1 MIIHVLT
8 IFPDMFKYPLHQG
21 ILEKAQER
29 GYVDINIHN
38 LRDFADDR
46 RGTTDDTPY
55 GGGCGMVMKP
65 EPVYKAVD
73 HIKRKYNIET
83 ENVSVIL
90 VCPQGERFNQ
100 DMAKELKEK
109 HTLIFIC
116 GRYEGVDERIRNLAD
131 REISIG
137 DYVLTG
143 GELPAMVV
151 IDTVVR
157 LIPGV
162 VGNQD
167 SIKTD
172 SFFGP
177 SLGYPQY
184 TKPPVF
190 RGLEV
195 PQVLLSGNH
204 NQIDLW
210 RKKKSLERTRLRR
223 PDILKN

>member
-8 IFPDMFKYPLHQG
+8 IFPDMFKYPLHQS
-21 ILEKAQER
+21 ILGKAQEK
-29 GYVDINIHN
+29 GYVGMNIHN

-65 EPVYKAVD
+65 EPIYKAVD
-73 HIKRKYNIET
+73 YIKEECKIEDKDI
-83 ENVSVIL
+83 SIIL
-90 VCPQGERFNQ
+90 TCPQGEIFNQ
-100 DMAKELKEK
+100 GVARELSEK
-109 HTLIFIC
+109 HALILIC
-116 GRYEGVDERIRNLAD
+116 GRYEGVDERIRNLVD
-131 REISIG
+131 MEISIG

-143 GELPAMVV
+143 GELPAMVI

-162 VGNQD
+162 LGNQD

-172 SFFGP
+172 SFAGP

-184 TKPPVF
+184 TRPPVF
-190 RGLEV
+190 RGLKV
-195 PQVLLSGNH
+195 PKVLLSGNH
-204 NQIDLW
+204 NQIELW
-210 RKKKSLERTRLRR
+210 RKKKSLERTLLRR

>member
-8 IFPDMFKYPLHQG
+8 IFPDMFKFPLHQS
-21 ILEKAQER
+21 ILGKAQER
-29 GYVDINIHN
+29 GHVDINIHN

-46 RGTTDDTPY
+46 RRTTDDTPY
-55 GGGCGMVMKP
+55 GGGCGMIMKP
-65 EPVYKAVD
+65 EPIYKAVD
-73 HIKRKYNIET
+73 HIKKEYKIEN
-83 ENVSVIL
+83 EDISIIL
-90 VCPQGERFNQ
+90 TCPQGERFNQ
-100 DMAKELKEK
+100 DTAKELKEK
-109 HTLIFIC
+109 HILILIC
-116 GRYEGVDERIRNLAD
+116 GRYEGVDERIRNLVD

-143 GELPAMVV
+143 GELPAMVI
-151 IDTVVR
+151 IDTVAR

-162 VGNQD
+162 LGNQD

-177 SLGYPQY
+177 FLGYPQY
-184 TKPPVF
+184 TRPPVF

-195 PQVLLSGNH
+195 PKVLLSGNH
-204 NQIDLW
+204 DQIELW